1 MDRWIADG
9 MCSVREAERIAAM
22 IAFENSQRIYPLN

>member
-9 MCSVREAERIAAM
+9 MSTPREAERIAAM
-22 IAFENSQRIYPLN
+22 IAQDNARRIYPLD